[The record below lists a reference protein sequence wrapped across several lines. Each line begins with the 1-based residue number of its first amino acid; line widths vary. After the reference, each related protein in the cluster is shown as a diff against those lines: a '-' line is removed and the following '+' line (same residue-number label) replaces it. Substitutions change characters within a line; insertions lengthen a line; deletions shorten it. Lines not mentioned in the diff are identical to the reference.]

1 MTYDTRNRIL
11 HICDYRK
18 VDLTNLEH
26 KLLICL
32 SSGNMVTYEEI
43 LKYIYGWNDIYAKR
57 ALCVIVSNLTK
68 KTKGLLKILAIRGRG
83 FILKSEVY
91 FE

>member
-1 MTYDTRNRIL
+1 MMYDTKNRVL

-26 KLLICL
+26 MLMLGL

-43 LKYIYGWNDIYAKR
+43 LKYMYGWNDIYAKR
-57 ALCVIVSNLTK
+57 TLHVIVSNLTK
-68 KTKGLLKILAIRGRG
+68 KTEGFLRILVIRGRG
-83 FILKSEVY
+83 LLMETEMYYK
-91 FE
+91 